1 MHQRIIKYVLGSCRL
16 NFLFTDEAEVSSVSL
31 YLDVN
36 FERKVLCGKVDLTVD
51 KKKADVAHVVSLI
64 A

>member
-1 MHQRIIKYVLGSCRL
+1 
-16 NFLFTDEAEVSSVSL
+16 LFTDEAEVSSVSL
-31 YLDVN
+31 YLDVD

-51 KKKADVAHVVSLI
+51 KKKAEVTRVVSLV